1 MRLAIMQPYF
11 LPYLGYFQ
19 LIHSVDTFVI
29 YDDVNYI
36 KGGWINRNRI
46 LGNQGGSELIT
57 LKTLGA
63 SPNRLINEVKV
74 GGNRQKLLKTITQR
88 YSRAPQ
94 FDQVYPLLS
103 QILAVDESS
112 LTRFL
117 FLQLQII
124 CKYLGIEPTWKL
136 SSEISK
142 DSSLKG
148 QDKVIAICRALGA
161 STYINAIG
169 GRNLYCREAF
179 DEQQME
185 LSFIESKAS
194 DYIQFSDD
202 FVPFLSIVDVLM
214 FNDIE
219 ACKSLLRE
227 YSLVE

>member
-1 MRLAIMQPYF
+1 MQPYF

-46 LGNQGGSELIT
+46 LGGQGGTELIT
-57 LKTLGA
+57 LETLGA
-63 SPNRLINEVKV
+63 SQNKLINEVKV
-74 GGNRQKLLKTITQR
+74 GGNRQKLLKTISRR

-94 FDQVYPLLS
+94 FDQVFPLIRE
-103 QILAVDESS
+103 ILTVDENS

-117 FLQLQII
+117 FLQLQMIG
-124 CKYLGIEPTWKL
+124 KYLTVEPKWKL

-142 DSSLKG
+142 DNSLKG
-148 QDKVIAICRALGA
+148 QDKIIAICRALGA

-169 GRNLYCREAF
+169 GRSLYCREAF
-179 DEQQME
+179 DGHQME
-185 LSFIESKAS
+185 LSFIESMPS
-194 DYIQFSDD
+194 DYTQFSDE
-202 FVPFLSIVDVLM
+202 FVPDLSIVDVLM

-227 YSLVE
+227 YSLVG